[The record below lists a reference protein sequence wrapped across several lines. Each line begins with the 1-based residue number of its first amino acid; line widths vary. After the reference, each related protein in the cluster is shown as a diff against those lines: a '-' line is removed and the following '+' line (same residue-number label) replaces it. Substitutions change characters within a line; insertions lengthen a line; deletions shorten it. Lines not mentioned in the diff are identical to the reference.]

1 LLQTGYYDIAAKRYV
16 LVWVATAPEQD
27 AEPLLFIAVSETSD
41 PTGQWSVK
49 ALTIKPSAATFK
61 CTGSGSEEPFF
72 VNYPQVKGRA
82 LGATCLSHG
91 TGTLYQYK
99 GVHQFL
105 SVFLSHAH
113 CAGSK

>member
-1 LLQTGYYDIAAKRYV
+1 VLHLPLQTGYYDIAAKRYV

-61 CTGSGSEEPFF
+61 CTGGGLGSQEPFF
-72 VNYPQVKGRA
+72 VNYPQVQSVLQYCPMVGILFSTVFPAKPFPCW
-82 LGATCLSHG
+82 LGSTIG
-91 TGTLYQYK
+91 
-99 GVHQFL
+99 
-105 SVFLSHAH
+105 
-113 CAGSK
+113 